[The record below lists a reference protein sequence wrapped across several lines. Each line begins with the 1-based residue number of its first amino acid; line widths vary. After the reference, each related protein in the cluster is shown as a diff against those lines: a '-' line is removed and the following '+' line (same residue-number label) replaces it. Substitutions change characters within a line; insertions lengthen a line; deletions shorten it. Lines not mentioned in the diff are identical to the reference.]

1 MKNILKQ
8 LRVKAGLTQEKLAEE
23 LKIAPATIQ
32 NWESRDLLPPD
43 QLKLLMDYYKY
54 ESNVRNNLV
63 VALYG
68 EGNFQN
74 IDEILCNDKKDLCI
88 VVLDM
93 EKKWR
98 NIMKY
103 LSPEKACFYSLSDA
117 DMTSLC
123 INPCKL
129 PYGVNPGVWIKTI
142 ASTFS
147 EIYGLSMEEKMS
159 FFDILYQNYTKA
171 GVLPEKGDTFL
182 DEKVGLCED
191 WKLELSNRSK
201 GVSFHHIANSN
212 TSWSDSMQEDYK
224 KIGKLLSCM
233 NLPYTAEYRLYSKED
248 DFCNPNSSCLGKS
261 MDSLF
266 SEKEIVILEAG
277 CTDSLFIQFVCQ
289 LIQAMVQ
296 KKLYN
301 SSKEIIFVEDTGSD
315 VKIISSLTGNMTD
328 IDLEKLLKR

>member
-1 MKNILKQ
+1 MKNVLKQ
-8 LRVKAGLTQEKLAEE
+8 LRVKAGLTQERLAEE

-68 EGNFQN
+68 EGNFQS

-159 FFDILYQNYTKA
+159 F
-171 GVLPEKGDTFL
+171 
-182 DEKVGLCED
+182 
-191 WKLELSNRSK
+191 
-201 GVSFHHIANSN
+201 
-212 TSWSDSMQEDYK
+212 
-224 KIGKLLSCM
+224 
-233 NLPYTAEYRLYSKED
+233 
-248 DFCNPNSSCLGKS
+248 
-261 MDSLF
+261 
-266 SEKEIVILEAG
+266 
-277 CTDSLFIQFVCQ
+277 
-289 LIQAMVQ
+289 
-296 KKLYN
+296 
-301 SSKEIIFVEDTGSD
+301 
-315 VKIISSLTGNMTD
+315 
-328 IDLEKLLKR
+328 

>member
-1 MKNILKQ
+1 MKNVLKQ
-8 LRVKAGLTQEKLAEE
+8 LRVKAGLTQERLAEE

-68 EGNFQN
+68 EGNFQS

-182 DEKVGLCED
+182 DEEVGLCED

-201 GVSFHHIANSN
+201 GVSFHHIANCSI
-212 TSWSDSMQEDYK
+212 SWVDSMQKDCQKIDYSRFCK
-224 KIGKLLSCM
+224 TLGI
-233 NLPYTAEYRLYSKED
+233 KE
-248 DFCNPNSSCLGKS
+248 PK
-261 MDSLF
+261 
-266 SEKEIVILEAG
+266 
-277 CTDSLFIQFVCQ
+277 
-289 LIQAMVQ
+289 
-296 KKLYN
+296 
-301 SSKEIIFVEDTGSD
+301 
-315 VKIISSLTGNMTD
+315 
-328 IDLEKLLKR
+328 